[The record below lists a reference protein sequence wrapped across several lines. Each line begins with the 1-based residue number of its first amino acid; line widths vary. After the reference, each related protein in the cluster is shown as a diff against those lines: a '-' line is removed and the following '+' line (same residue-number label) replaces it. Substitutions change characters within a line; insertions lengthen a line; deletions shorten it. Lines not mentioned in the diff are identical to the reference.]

1 MVENKKIDDG
11 IRKGA
16 KLYPKNFDLNL
27 DILESE
33 NL

>member
-11 IRKGA
+11 IRKV
-16 KLYPKNFDLNL
+16 LPKKNLDLNL